1 MIYFLIPVFNEEG
14 NIPLLSEKL
23 NSVLPEYRKHYVFV
37 DDFSTDGSIKTI
49 RNCFEAKHLQIISK
63 DKNKGPGD
71 SFNLGF
77 EWILQNSKSSTDLI
91 VTLEADNT
99 SDLSILKTMILLSE
113 NNYSLVLASVY
124 AQGGGFDQTSFLRR
138 TISFFSNIIFRFIF
152 NVKVLT
158 LSSFY
163 RVHHVEMIK
172 SVKSKYGIIISES
185 GFISMIELLIKS
197 INAGAKIIEVPMTLY
212 SGQRKGKSKMK
223 VVKTSISYLKFIFK
237 YKKIFK
243 SNIHE

>member
-1 MIYFLIPVFNEEG
+1 MVYFLIPVFNEEG

-23 NSVLPEYRKHYVFV
+23 NSVLPDYDKCYVFV
-37 DDFSTDGSIKTI
+37 DDFSTDNSIKTI
-49 RNCFEAKHLQIISK
+49 NNCFDSNQLKIITK
-63 DKNKGPGD
+63 EENRGPGD

-77 EWILQNSKSSTDLI
+77 EWILTNSIASTDII

-99 SDLSILKTMILLSE
+99 SDLNILNTMIMLCE

-124 AQGGGFDQTSFLRR
+124 AQGGGFDQTSFMRR

-152 NVKVLT
+152 DVKVLT

-163 RVHHVEMIK
+163 RVHHIEIIK
-172 SVKSKYGIIISES
+172 KIKSKYGIIISES
-185 GFISMIELLIKS
+185 GFISMVELLIKS
-197 INAGAKIIEVPMTLY
+197 INSGAKIIEVPMTLY

-223 VVKTSISYLKFIFK
+223 VVKTSFSYMKFIFN
-237 YKKIFK
+237 YPKIFK
-243 SNIHE
+243 SKIHG

>member
-1 MIYFLIPVFNEEG
+1 MIYFLIPVYNEEG

-23 NSVLPEYRKHYVFV
+23 KAVLHEYSKKYVFV
-37 DDFSTDGSIKTI
+37 DDCSTDASIQTI
-49 RNCFEAKHLQIISK
+49 KNCFEANQLQIIKK
-63 DKNKGPGD
+63 DQNKGPGD
-71 SFNLGF
+71 SFNIGF
-77 EWILQNSKSSTDLI
+77 EWILQNSVSSSDII
-91 VTLEADNT
+91 VTMEADNT
-99 SDLSILKTMILLSE
+99 SDLNILKTMILLSE
-113 NNYSLVLASVY
+113 NNYSLILASVY

-163 RVHHVEMIK
+163 RVHQVEMIK
-172 SVKSKYGIIISES
+172 AVKSTYGVIISES
-185 GFISMIELLIKS
+185 GFISMVELLIKS
-197 INAGAKIIEVPMTLY
+197 INVGAKIIEVPMTLY

-223 VVKTSISYLKFIFK
+223 VIKTSISYLKFIFK

-243 SNIHE
+243 STINE